1 MNKKKF
7 SDLCLYDLYLF
18 LGTIECGIKVWLS
31 ISAAFCTYIDYIL
44 FVALNNGYVNCN
56 HFNEQYLYFV
66 FLSLFSLFKFQQ
78 NRYITSLDCIISSIL
93 RNHIFRNISW
103 LLFVILII
111 VMM

>member
-31 ISAAFCTYIDYIL
+31 ISATFCTYIDYIL

-66 FLSLFSLFKFQQ
+66 FLSLFSLFIFLYLSFNKIVISLLLIALFL
-78 NRYITSLDCIISSIL
+78 RY
-93 RNHIFRNISW
+93 
-103 LLFVILII
+103 
-111 VMM
+111 